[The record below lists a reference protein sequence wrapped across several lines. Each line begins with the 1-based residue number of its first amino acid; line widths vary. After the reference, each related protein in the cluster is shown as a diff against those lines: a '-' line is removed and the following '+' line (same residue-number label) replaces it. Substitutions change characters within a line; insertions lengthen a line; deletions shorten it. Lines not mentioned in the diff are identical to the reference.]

1 MAHELI
7 AAAENGDIASVRRLV
22 EGGTDVNITDEYGG
36 TALQHA
42 AER

>member
-22 EGGTDVNITDEYGG
+22 EAGADLDVTDEYGG
-36 TALQHA
+36 TALHEA
-42 AER
+42 VER